1 MKKLFIILL
10 IIFFPSFVFS
20 SEVRMEFN
28 KVNIRSGEEFVV
40 DLVLYP
46 NESINAIEGNL
57 DFDSNYL
64 ELSYIRDGNSGV
76 NFWIDKPQKT
86 SQSRIYFSGITPGGF
101 VGKTNIFS
109 AVFVAKKEGLS
120 GLVLNDLKLLKND
133 GSGSLSSVKIV
144 NSDLFIK
151 KGDSKSREE
160 SSYDFYPPEYFNPI
174 ISKDP
179 SIFEDKYFV
188 AFYTQDKGSG
198 VSHYEVREFKYKK
211 LSFLS
216 RFTRSGSPY
225 LLKDQS
231 LQSYI
236 EVRSIDNYGNERL
249 AIMPPT
255 YPPVWY
261 ESRFILIIIIP
272 VAIFIFVILY
282 RWKRESGKF

>member
-10 IIFFPSFVFS
+10 IIFFPSLVFS
-20 SEVRMEFN
+20 SEIRMEFN
-28 KVNIRSGEEFVV
+28 KVNIRTGDEFIV

-57 DFDSNYL
+57 HFDSNYI

-76 NFWIDKPQKT
+76 NFWIDKPKKT
-86 SQSRIYFSGITPGGF
+86 NQSKIYFSGITPGGF

-109 AVFVAKKEGLS
+109 AVFMAKKEGLS
-120 GLVLNDLKLLKND
+120 DLVLNDLKLLKND

-144 NSDLFIK
+144 NSDLVIK

-160 SSYDFYPPEYFNPI
+160 SSYDFYPPEYFNPVV
-174 ISKDP
+174 SKDN
-179 SIFEDKYFV
+179 SVFEGDYFV
-188 AFYTQDKGSG
+188 VFYTQDKDSG
-198 VSHYEVREFKYKK
+198 ISHYEVREFKYKN
-211 LSFLS
+211 LSFFS
-216 RFTRSGSPY
+216 KFTRSGSPY

-236 EVRSIDNYGNERL
+236 EVKSIDNYGNERL
-249 AIMPPT
+249 AIIPPT

-261 ESRFILIIIIP
+261 ESRFILIIIIS
-272 VAIFIFVILY
+272 VSIFIFLILY

>member
-64 ELSYIRDGNSGV
+64 ELSYIKDGNSGV

-133 GSGSLSSVKIV
+133 GSGSLSYVKIV
-144 NSDLFIK
+144 NSDFVIK
-151 KGDSKSREE
+151 KGDSKDREE
-160 SSYDFYPPEYFNPI
+160 RTYDFYPPEYFNPI
-174 ISKDP
+174 VSKDL
-179 SIFEDKYFV
+179 SIYDGKYFAV
-188 AFYTQDKGSG
+188 FYTQDKDSG
-198 VSHYEVREFKYKK
+198 ISHYEIREFKYKN

-216 RFTRSGSPY
+216 KFTKSNSPY

-236 EVRSIDNYGNERL
+236 EIKSVDNYDNERL
-249 AIMPPT
+249 AIIPPT

-261 ESRFILIIIIP
+261 ESKLILIIIISIS
-272 VAIFIFVILY
+272 VFIFVILY
-282 RWKRESGKF
+282 RWKRKSGKF